1 MYYPRYYRCFSCGEK
16 FTLSDGVIHLPSAGV
31 PCPHCGSNKTT
42 GGLLGNVMLGLRN
55 YSNKRNKYGIET
67 NL

>member
-1 MYYPRYYRCFSCGEK
+1 MFYPRYNRCWSCGEK

-42 GGLLGNVMLGLRN
+42 GRLLGNLIVGIKTLF
-55 YSNKRNKYGIET
+55 NKK
-67 NL
+67 